1 MAYPII
7 NAILVKNETD
17 FDAAEA
23 HGMATGMLCANGKIH
38 SSHWLNELL
47 NDDSPIIDEH
57 KSVLLRLF
65 EETRQL
71 LAGNDDF
78 EFNLFL
84 PDDDDVPLSE
94 QITALKNWCQGFLF
108 GIGSAATGAIYSR
121 DAHEILKDVSE
132 FTKLD
137 VEVAD
142 ESEEDQIALMELTEY
157 LRTAVLLLRDELSE
171 Y

>member
-7 NAILVKNETD
+7 NAILVKNAAD

-23 HGMATGMLCANGKIH
+23 HGMATGLLCANGKI
-38 SSHWLNELL
+38 SANYWLTELL
-47 NDDSPIIDEH
+47 NNESPIIDEQ
-57 KSVLLRLF
+57 KSALLRLF
-65 EETRQL
+65 EETRGL

-84 PDDDDVPLSE
+84 PDDDDVPLTE
-94 QITALKNWCQGFLF
+94 QIAALKNWCQGFLF
-108 GIGSAATGAIYSR
+108 GVGSAATNVSYSR
-121 DAHEILKDVSE
+121 DAHEILKDIAE

-137 VEVAD
+137 TEVED

-157 LRTAVLLLRDELSE
+157 LRSAVLLLRDELSDH
-171 Y
+171 